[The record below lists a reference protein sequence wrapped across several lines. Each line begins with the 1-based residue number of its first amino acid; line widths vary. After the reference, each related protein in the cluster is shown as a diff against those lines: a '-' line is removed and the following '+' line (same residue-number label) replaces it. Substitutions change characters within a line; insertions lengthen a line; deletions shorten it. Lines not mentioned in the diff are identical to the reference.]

1 MTLAQI
7 LHKHGISDTACAQAV
22 GVTKMT
28 VGNWRRDRAKPTGVN
43 LLRLATF
50 IVAYEPAVTMEEL
63 AGVKPKPLPTEAEV
77 FRNMADP
84 EVR

>member
-7 LHKHGISDTACAQAV
+7 LHKHNLSDTAVAAAL
-22 GVTKMT
+22 GVTKMS
-28 VGNWRRDRAKPTGVN
+28 VGNWRRGKSKPTGVN

-50 IVAYEPAVTMEEL
+50 IVAYEPTVKMEEL
-63 AGVKPKPLPTEAEV
+63 AGVPDKPLPSEAEV